1 MRAIISAKA
10 MHVSGE
16 RAGMDVH
23 ADNLLSSRGVETG
36 QPERCL
42 FPRASRTGARGTEN
56 RSEQEA

>member
-16 RAGMDVH
+16 RPGMDVH
-23 ADNLLSSRGVETG
+23 ADNVLSSRGVETG
-36 QPERCL
+36 QPEGCL
-42 FPRASRTGARGTEN
+42 FPRASRIGTAN